1 MLAIIKIPE
10 HGLSVLATGGTQ
22 GTVRRHG
29 DGVQVTTV
37 SNVVGL
43 ELAVGQVPDLTSKTK
58 KLSKK
63 ILKNKFERPYLD
75 VFVPTARDNDGVLV
89 VRGEPDARHPF
100 GVTFF
105 LDSVLALGQGVPQLD
120 GLVPGSGDNLTIVGG
135 ESDTQNIVV
144 VVLEAAS
151 GASSRQI
158 PQAQVL
164 VPGSG
169 QGKVT
174 IGGQNDIGDEVSM
187 TMETLLRN
195 AVLLVIA
202 GQLPNDKRL
211 VP

>member
-1 MLAIIKIPE
+1 MALASLPPE
-10 HGLSVLATGGTQ
+10 AHKEPS
-22 GTVRRHG
+22 G
-29 DGVQVTTV
+29 DMVTVQVTTV

-43 ELAVGQVPDLTSKTK
+43 ELAVGQVP
-58 KLSKK
+58 
-63 ILKNKFERPYLD
+63 NLD

-89 VRGEPDARHPF
+89 VRREPDARHPF

-105 LDSVLALGQGVPQLD
+105 LDSVLALGQGIPQLD

-144 VVLEAAS
+144 VILEAAS

>member
-1 MLAIIKIPE
+1 VLAIIKIPE
-10 HGLSVLATGGTQ
+10 HGLGVLAAGGTQ
-22 GTVRRHG
+22 GTVRRHS

-43 ELAVGQVPDLTSKTK
+43 ELAVGQVPDL
-58 KLSKK
+58 
-63 ILKNKFERPYLD
+63 D

-89 VRGEPDARHPF
+89 VRREPDARHPF
-100 GVTFF
+100 SVTFF
-105 LDSVLALGQGVPQLD
+105 LDSVLALSQGVPQLD

-135 ESDTQNIVV
+135 ESDAQDIVV
-144 VVLEAAS
+144 VVLETAS

-174 IGGQNDIGDEVSM
+174 IGGQNDIGYEMSV
-187 TMETLLRN
+187 TMETLIRN
-195 AVLLVIA
+195 TVLLVIT